1 MRHLRLY
8 ESYEPELLQN
18 LNSLFRSEKWQQRFA
33 ILGNPIQYGRRE
45 GMEGSG
51 PLRTD
56 YENSNRVVVNFSRS
70 PEGKGDQEAPYQV
83 LFQVAHSKPYRV
95 SNPGGKDLAGNY
107 PYALTVRLSKT
118 PGVTPSNYGFTD
130 VNGYDVP
137 ELEDEI
143 IEGYVDHLR
152 DTLDRLVREDQI
164 IDPPLGIFKYKFVED
179 ALLGKMNREQAVQR
193 VAEYLVTLAK
203 RVDGDIWKMTKL
215 VPDEYRLA
223 MFLVDGYAPEDA
235 KAMGI
240 ASNYGIL

>member
-33 ILGNPIQYGRRE
+33 ILGNPIQHGRRE

-70 PEGKGDQEAPYQV
+70 PAGKGDQEAPYQV
-83 LFQVAHSKPYRV
+83 LFQITTQEPYRAY
-95 SNPGGKDLAGNY
+95 NPGGKEMLGEY
-107 PYALTVRLSKT
+107 PSPLTVRLGKT
-118 PGVTPSNYGFTD
+118 PGVTPSSYGFTD

-137 ELEDEI
+137 ELEDKI
-143 IEGYVDHLR
+143 IQGYVDYLR
-152 DTLDRLVREDQI
+152 DTLNRLVSKDQI
-164 IDPPLGIFKYKFVED
+164 IDQPLGIFKYKFVED

-193 VAEYLVTLAK
+193 VAEYLVALAK
-203 RVDGDIWKMTKL
+203 RVDGHIWKMTKL

-223 MFLVDGYAPEDA
+223 MLLVDGYAPEDA
-235 KAMGI
+235 EAMGI
-240 ASNYGIL
+240 ASNYGII

>member
-18 LNSLFRSEKWQQRFA
+18 LNRLFRSEKWQERFA
-33 ILGNPIQYGRRE
+33 LMGNPIQHGRKE
-45 GMEGSG
+45 GMEDSG

-83 LFQVAHSKPYRV
+83 LFQVAHSNPYRV
-95 SNPGGKDLAGNY
+95 SNPGGKEMLGEY
-107 PYALTVRLSKT
+107 PSPLTVRLSKT

-137 ELEDEI
+137 ELEEEI
-143 IEGYVDHLR
+143 IQGYVDYLR
-152 DTLDRLVREDQI
+152 DTLDRLVGKNQI

-179 ALLGKMNREQAVQR
+179 ALLGKMDRAAAVQR

-203 RVDGDIWKMTKL
+203 RVDGDILKMTKL

-223 MFLVDGYAPEDA
+223 MFLADGYPPEDA
-235 KAMGI
+235 EAMGI